1 MILDIFIVL
10 LAICVFLIWFG
21 VYSKRKLFSIVGF
34 SIFFILSSWIIL
46 YSSAQWLQPYVPVGS
61 SLSGLEYKNATII
74 TTSGSVSTISYQY
87 AIYKDVTTFWVGF
100 ILTITALFGLVLSWE
115 REE

>member
-10 LAICVFLIWFG
+10 LSICLFLIWFG

-46 YSSAQWLQPYVPVGS
+46 YSSASWLLPQVPVGS
-61 SLSGLEYKNATII
+61 TLSGLEYKNATIVS
-74 TTSGSVSTISYQY
+74 TVGSVSTISNTYV
-87 AIYKDVTTFWVGF
+87 IYNDVTTFWVGL
-100 ILTITALFGLVLSWE
+100 ILEITCLFGLVITWE